1 VTVPSSK
8 LVGLLFEA
16 WKDMDRVLADLDP
29 EEAVRPLDGGSS
41 FAWTAA
47 HVANQVDAWVNV
59 RFQRR
64 APHELIGQTRFRV
77 GGTGVADDWQAIQ
90 AGVQEVRNAART
102 YLEGLSESDLDLVI
116 AYDGSL
122 AHLRE
127 TGLPLRHALL
137 RICAHHY
144 FHIGEIATKRSTLGQ
159 RVGDYPGLLE
169 GCI

>member
-1 VTVPSSK
+1 MATSK

-16 WKDMDRVLADLDP
+16 WKDMDRALAGLDAT
-29 EEAVRPLDGGSS
+29 EAVRSPDGGSS
-41 FAWTAA
+41 FAWTAG
-47 HVANQVDAWVNV
+47 HVANQVDAWINV

-64 APHELIGQTRFRV
+64 EAHELIGRDRFRA
-77 GGTGVADDWQAIQ
+77 GGPGEADDWEAIQ
-90 AGVQEVRNAART
+90 AAVREVRDAARD
-102 YLEGLSESDLDLVI
+102 YLVGLTESDLDLVI
-116 AYDGSL
+116 PYDGSFSR
-122 AHLRE
+122 LRE
-127 TGLPLRHALL
+127 TGLSLRHALL